1 MRRVVPFLSALFFLL
16 SACQKVNNQQEELT
30 GEAIVTVKL
39 IDAMCSSV
47 ILQIQEDSLKK
58 FGEQQFHYKGKTYDG
73 IFSSSMNCP
82 IYSQPAVLAVSGSIN
97 EATSFKVLISK
108 TAPASS
114 SCEMVTC
121 QAVLSNMPGTF
132 YHVYP
137 IR

>member
-1 MRRVVPFLSALFFLL
+1 MRRVVPFFSALIFLL
-16 SACQKVNNQQEELT
+16 SACKKVNKQQEELT

-39 IDAMCSSV
+39 IDALCSSV

-73 IFSSSMNCP
+73 IFSSSINCP
-82 IYSQPAVLAVSGSIN
+82 VYSQPAVLAASGSLN
-97 EATSFKVLISK
+97 EATSFKVLLSK
-108 TAPASS
+108 TTPEPSN
-114 SCEMVTC
+114 CEMVTC

-132 YHVYP
+132 YYVYP